1 MLSFSVIFLFPPL
14 VGKVFFFLFPA
25 RGVMEDEDVFALM
38 AALVLGM
45 MSLLQ

>member
-1 MLSFSVIFLFPPL
+1 MLSFSVIFLFAPL
-14 VGKVFFFLFPA
+14 VGRIFFIFFRA